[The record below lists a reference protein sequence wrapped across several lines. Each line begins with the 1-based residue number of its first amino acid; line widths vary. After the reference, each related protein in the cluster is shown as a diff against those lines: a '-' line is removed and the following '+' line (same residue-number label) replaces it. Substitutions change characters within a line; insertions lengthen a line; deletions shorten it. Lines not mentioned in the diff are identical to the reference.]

1 MSDTFNRPMFKRGPD
16 GKMREAHMFGG
27 WAGIPTLWRQA
38 LVHTPKFTN
47 LPKNFNKAMHKLGVP
62 TIKGAQRT
70 LPGEIGKPVYI
81 SKNLSKNDYIN
92 KTFPYMEQQWMNKL
106 NALQKKHGVS
116 GFQPFKMMPEELKQ
130 HYRLRPKMPRGKR
143 WTENIGYGVGLPML
157 AGWGPGY
164 PDDPAADIAAD
175 GGASLTTPQEGGTI
189 GEGVDESKTTYGT
202 GIEEEGGPL
211 TSYPVKSKEDI
222 EKDPNDHQSI
232 AYDDAQASDRQP
244 GIAVA
249 NESLMP
255 DIMDDAITMD
265 DSISKESI
273 LKYKQ
278 ELKDVIGEEDKTTG
292 SLLLMQLG
300 LGMMAGKS
308 DQPGFAGFAEIL
320 GKTGQ
325 QVLPMFMDH
334 IANKRK
340 EDKEISLAAYEM
352 LREDR
357 AAKRKREEDLTD
369 WVWKEDYKNIM
380 NPPGTLANIMVKR
393 EVALPGG
400 GIDTT
405 WEVLKQTMSKSA
417 EALSIIEGGNPNLRI
432 VPLNISEA
440 GMLAGGIGEPKGK
453 WTDAQRGEHANL
465 ANTLIKP
472 MGQILDFLMDPNQG
486 LMSGNYKTGYTGR
499 VVKGLRFITRE
510 AQQALDAIGLKNP
523 VLGDMYTGMY
533 GVLGESTALQMDSL
547 VASGGIMPGA
557 GNAMSEDHAAK
568 GVNDIWRGTAMG
580 ANGQMVEG
588 DYATEAYVR
597 SLTDNSLYDI
607 DEQLTNMMGF
617 LMARLKQPTGRLL
630 ADTIQSSIRE
640 QAPLGGMKDPVQAA
654 NQLHLFVKTLYESYA
669 RSAAIG
675 GVPIETQW
683 QGRSGPLTIQNYEK
697 MYQMFTGDQRASPPI
712 DFSFIGGSNVVTPG
726 TDGNIYPGQEN
737 VKISGPQ
744 DLTGLLNKWTQ

>member
-1 MSDTFNRPMFKRGPD
+1 
-16 GKMREAHMFGG
+16 
-27 WAGIPTLWRQA
+27 
-38 LVHTPKFTN
+38 
-47 LPKNFNKAMHKLGVP
+47 
-62 TIKGAQRT
+62 
-70 LPGEIGKPVYI
+70 
-81 SKNLSKNDYIN
+81 
-92 KTFPYMEQQWMNKL
+92 
-106 NALQKKHGVS
+106 
-116 GFQPFKMMPEELKQ
+116 
-130 HYRLRPKMPRGKR
+130 
-143 WTENIGYGVGLPML
+143 
-157 AGWGPGY
+157 
-164 PDDPAADIAAD
+164 
-175 GGASLTTPQEGGTI
+175 
-189 GEGVDESKTTYGT
+189 
-202 GIEEEGGPL
+202 
-211 TSYPVKSKEDI
+211 
-222 EKDPNDHQSI
+222 
-232 AYDDAQASDRQP
+232 
-244 GIAVA
+244 
-249 NESLMP
+249 
-255 DIMDDAITMD
+255 
-265 DSISKESI
+265 
-273 LKYKQ
+273 
-278 ELKDVIGEEDKTTG
+278 
-292 SLLLMQLG
+292 
-300 LGMMAGKS
+300 
-308 DQPGFAGFAEIL
+308 
-320 GKTGQ
+320 
-325 QVLPMFMDH
+325 
-334 IANKRK
+334 
-340 EDKEISLAAYEM
+340 
-352 LREDR
+352 
-357 AAKRKREEDLTD
+357 
-369 WVWKEDYKNIM
+369 
-380 NPPGTLANIMVKR
+380 
-393 EVALPGG
+393 
-400 GIDTT
+400 
-405 WEVLKQTMSKSA
+405 
-417 EALSIIEGGNPNLRI
+417 
-432 VPLNISEA
+432 
-440 GMLAGGIGEPKGK
+440 MLAGGIGEPKGK

-726 TDGNIYPGQEN
+726 TDGNIYTGQEN